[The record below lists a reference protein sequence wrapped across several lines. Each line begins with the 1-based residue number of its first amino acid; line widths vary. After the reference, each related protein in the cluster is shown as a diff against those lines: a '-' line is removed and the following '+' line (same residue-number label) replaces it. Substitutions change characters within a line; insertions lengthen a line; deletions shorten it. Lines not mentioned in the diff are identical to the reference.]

1 MLGIPLDFVYME
13 TLLPFLLVVAV
24 VYGGMETAGMF
35 RNKAIKAIVA
45 VVLGFFAVTNY
56 FLVQFINSMLPYV
69 AIIFL
74 LVFIVGFAKKS
85 LSGSEK
91 DNTMIIIIIVLIMLL
106 AGSIANS
113 YGGYGLLQYTEFFWL
128 IGVVF
133 VMAIIFAAYR
143 MKGQ

>member
-1 MLGIPLDFVYME
+1 MLGLPLDFMYME

-24 VYGGMETAGMF
+24 VYGGMETSGMF
-35 RNKAIKAIVA
+35 RNRAIKAIVA
-45 VVLGFFAVTNY
+45 VVLGFFAVTNSSI
-56 FLVQFINSMLPYV
+56 VQFINSMLPYV

-85 LSGSEK
+85 LSGGEK
-91 DNTMIIIIIVLIMLL
+91 DNTMIIVIIVLIMLL
-106 AGSIANS
+106 LGSVANS
-113 YGGYGLLQYTEFFWL
+113 YGGYGMLQYTEFLWL

-143 MKGQ
+143 MR

>member
-24 VYGGMETAGMF
+24 VYGGMETAGIF
-35 RNKAIKAIVA
+35 RNRAIKAIVS

-56 FLVQFINSMLPYV
+56 YLVQFVNSVLPYI

-91 DNTMIIIIIVLIMLL
+91 DNTMIIIIVVLIMLL
-106 AGSIANS
+106 TASVANS
-113 YGGYGLLQYTEFFWL
+113 YGGYGLLQYTEFLWL

-143 MKGQ
+143 MKG